1 MVEVMLGIEDRCRTP
16 ELVGGYLTPGTEVS
30 PRVIRIMYRE
40 RSALAAFSGAISE
53 TRKSGFLSLSCPSRN
68 YQFCVGLFVVDYI
81 TTLPSCVVG
90 NLLEESSTTTPKPET
105 TYGERS
111 AAQKQQVAALYR
123 MDRKRNRRVYGRH

>member
-1 MVEVMLGIEDRCRTP
+1 MLGIEDRCRAP

-30 PRVIRIMYRE
+30 PVLYILCI
-40 RSALAAFSGAISE
+40 ALAAFSGAISE
-53 TRKSGFLSLSCPSRN
+53 TRKSGFLSLSCPSHN

-111 AAQKQQVAALYR
+111 AAQKQQVAAIFCR